1 VEAAEE
7 KKILKEIPRIKIRQL
22 TKFGAKKNFLKRS
35 DEDSSRIL
43 SVVKLGHVSRR

>member
-7 KKILKEIPRIKIRQL
+7 KKILKEIPR
-22 TKFGAKKNFLKRS
+22 FGNSHLERKNFLKRS